1 MIAGLSTAEPLRFRS
16 RDSNLVTTEV
26 PSRRSLRLTCD
37 FDREES
43 HDAVN
48 QEPTL
53 KDRKA
58 RCSLYED
65 FVCTRRGLRS
75 IPLHMIGEQ
84 TEVSGRTNSEQTN
97 ESFLTIVINLFLTR
111 GEAVLERVG
120 RRRGSI
126 HKCRGRSVFP
136 RSRVLQFKAS

>member
-1 MIAGLSTAEPLRFRS
+1 M
-16 RDSNLVTTEV
+16 VT
-26 PSRRSLRLTCD
+26 
-37 FDREES
+37 
-43 HDAVN
+43 VN

-58 RCSLYED
+58 RYSLSEHS
-65 FVCTRRGLRS
+65 VLPRRGLIS
-75 IPLHMIGEQ
+75 IPLHMVVEQ
-84 TEVSGRTNSEQTN
+84 IEVSGRTNSERTN

-126 HKCRGRSVFP
+126 SKYRGRSVFP
-136 RSRVLQFKAS
+136 RSRVLQFKAN